1 MSLEANILLI
11 AGEASGDQH
20 GASLME
26 EMKLIA
32 PNLNMFGIGGENMID
47 QGLNAVYH
55 IKDMAFLGFTEII
68 RHLPFIKKVQRDIV
82 KTAKEKNIKHAILI
96 DYPGFNLNIAKKLK
110 KIGIK
115 IFYYISPQLWAWRK
129 GRINKIKKLVDK
141 MIVIFPFEKQIYDE
155 AGIDC
160 EYVGHPL
167 VEQISEYPFLTKD
180 ELFANL
186 KIDPQKE
193 ILLIMPGSRKQ
204 EVRKIFPE
212 IINAAERLCEKYN
225 LQPVVARA
233 GNISE
238 RLFFENHRFD
248 NIIIV
253 KGYTY
258 DLLKHS
264 KFGIIKSGTSTLEAG
279 YFGLPGVIVYITSKA
294 TYTIGK
300 ALIKIKNIALANIV
314 AGETIYDE
322 LIQDDVNEKN
332 IFEKSD
338 RIIGSEATY
347 NIIKS
352 KLEIIKEKLT
362 KEEASKKAAKVIVT
376 SLNEL

>member
-1 MSLEANILLI
+1 MSLESNILII

-26 EMKLIA
+26 EIKLIA
-32 PNLNMFGIGGENMID
+32 PNLNLFGIGGDKMIT

-55 IKDMAFLGFTEII
+55 IRNMAFLGFTEII

-82 KTAKEKNIKHAILI
+82 KTVKEKNIKHAILI
-96 DYPGFNLNIAKKLK
+96 DYPGFNLSIAKKLK

-141 MIVIFPFEKQIYDE
+141 MIVIFPFEKKMYDE

-180 ELFANL
+180 ELFAKLNL
-186 KIDPQKE
+186 DTNKE

-212 IINAAERLCEKYN
+212 IINAAEKLCVKYN
-225 LQPVVARA
+225 MQPVIARA

-238 RLFFENHRFD
+238 SLFFENHKFE
-248 NIIIV
+248 NIKIV

-279 YFGLPGVIVYITSKA
+279 YFGLPGVIVYITSKV

-300 ALIKIKNIALANIV
+300 ALIKINNIALANIV

-322 LIQDDVNEKN
+322 LIQNDVNEKN

-338 RIIGSEATY
+338 RILGSETIY
-347 NIIKS
+347 NSIKN
-352 KLEIIKEKLT
+352 KLEIIKVKLT